1 MKRREGASY
10 KLPRRKTPAS
20 RILRSLETCNFQI
33 KGMGRARVR
42 KSVMTFKAA
51 SVTAGGMNR
60 MHDLGIS
67 KSQNA
72 CTGWHWKMTIRMP
85 ASV

>member
-1 MKRREGASY
+1 MLPMQTLLTRCELEESERGFWVGSRGWRGEKGASY
-10 KLPRRKTPAS
+10 KLPRRKTPAR

-51 SVTAGGMNR
+51 SVTAGGVN
-60 MHDLGIS
+60 
-67 KSQNA
+67 
-72 CTGWHWKMTIRMP
+72 
-85 ASV
+85 